1 MSIIANSDTT
11 SDGKAVGAE
20 RSDAPDDLRTRWRIL
35 GLLFVVYFFSSVD
48 RSVMGIM
55 VQPIKEDM
63 LLADWQVGFLSGF
76 AFNLVFLGFGL
87 VVARAV
93 DRGNRVSI
101 LALCAAFWSVM
112 TSLCGLSA
120 NFVQLS
126 LMRMGVGVGEAG
138 CLPASHSLIADYF
151 PPHQRTKALAVY
163 GLGYPVGLLAGSIV
177 AGILLD
183 HWGWRVAFYLIGAP
197 GLLVALA
204 TWRFI
209 PQPVRGRFDP
219 PPATGS
225 GTADPG
231 SYRATMRTMWQT
243 PALRQMLI
251 ALTLTT
257 FFQSPTATFL
267 GPYLVRRFPLSYTQ
281 LGFIVGMSMMFGASI
296 STLAGS
302 WIAQW
307 LARFNPSWL
316 MWFPGITVA
325 IGAIPYIIALSQSS
339 WVALAVWMFFGALIN
354 ATYLAPC
361 YTILYNAL
369 PSSGRAKAA
378 VIVSIL
384 MGLVGLSLG
393 ALLAGFASD
402 FMAARLFG
410 SHEGLSFL
418 AACPGG
424 EAAKGASQ
432 ALRAACHGA
441 VVDAT
446 QMVLIATMVLT
457 IWPSLHY
464 FLAGRHMRKVAQ

>member
-1 MSIIANSDTT
+1 MTAADALAAKASAAIPPSAPANP
-11 SDGKAVGAE
+11 
-20 RSDAPDDLRTRWRIL
+20 RQPWRIL

-87 VVARAV
+87 IVARAV

-101 LALCAAFWSVM
+101 LAACAAFWSVM
-112 TSLCGLSA
+112 TSACGLSA
-120 NFVQLS
+120 NFIQLS

-151 PPHQRTKALAVY
+151 PPEQRTKALAIY

-197 GLLVALA
+197 GLIVAFL
-204 TWRFI
+204 TWRFV
-209 PQPVRGRFDP
+209 PQPERGRFDP
-219 PPATGS
+219 PIAAGG

-231 SYRATMRTMWQT
+231 SYRATMRTLWQS

-257 FFQSPTATFL
+257 LFQSPTATFL

-281 LGFIVGMSMMFGASI
+281 LGFIVAMSMMLGASI

-307 LARFNPSWL
+307 LARFNPSWM

-325 IGAIPYIIALSQSS
+325 LGAIPYIVALSQSS

-384 MGLVGLSLG
+384 MGLVGMSVG
-393 ALLAGFASD
+393 ALLAGAASD
-402 FMAARLFG
+402 GIASRLFESRG
-410 SHEGLSFL
+410 GLSF
-418 AACPGG
+418 AATCPGG
-424 EAAKGASQ
+424 DALKGASQ
-432 ALRAACHGA
+432 ALHAACHGA
-441 VVDAT
+441 VADAT
-446 QMVLIATMVLT
+446 QIVLIATMALT
-457 IWPSLHY
+457 IWPSVHY
-464 FLAGRHMRKVAQ
+464 FLAGRALRESTE